1 MPQSTRPD
9 VGSAPVVAIFALGCC
24 ALFLTLSRPAT
35 PRIEASS
42 TQAQTIAGM
51 SDEERL
57 ARATCS
63 TCHKFPPPDVLPK
76 DAWRSE
82 IVRMMFIGE
91 GRLPPIGDPAVVYR
105 NVQLPPDMQQVLQ
118 YMVKNAPDHLAA
130 PERWPDPSESPI
142 KFAHYGLS
150 VPDMPNDP

>member
-63 TCHKFPPPDVLPK
+63 TCHKFAPPDVLPK

-82 IVRMMFIGE
+82 FVRMMFIRE
-91 GRLPPIGDPAVVYR
+91 GRLPPIGDPAVAYG
-105 NVQLPPDMQQVLQ
+105 NVQLPPDMQQVL
-118 YMVKNAPDHLAA
+118 
-130 PERWPDPSESPI
+130 
-142 KFAHYGLS
+142 
-150 VPDMPNDP
+150 